1 MKKLSIAALVAIIAI
16 CLSACGS
23 EPTKTASVKPKP
35 VTTATATATPDPL
48 DPSTTDTDGDGVF
61 DQFDV
66 DPADPDVTVAED
78 DDSAPTEDEDAPT
91 EDAAGNQTVKSIGQW
106 GEDDDMKV
114 KVVSMEK
121 VNYIPAVNEYSDPV
135 NDKSGSSLVAVK
147 VEVKNNGNNDI
158 DPLCGGGNGFVLLD
172 QDDRNFDPLDSLL
185 DINDNVCGDGIQP
198 GFKSTYTIAY
208 RLPAGSKI
216 GGLVVW
222 NSDADDYDGEES
234 ELLFT
239 A

>member
-1 MKKLSIAALVAIIAI
+1 MKRITILAIAI
-16 CLSACGS
+16 LAIVVTACGG

-35 VTTATATATPDPL
+35 AATVAPTTTATPDYTQT
-48 DPSTTDTDGDGVF
+48 DDSTL
-61 DQFDV
+61 
-66 DPADPDVTVAED
+66 D

-91 EDAAGNQTVKSIGQW
+91 EDDAGNQTVKSIGQW

-114 KVVSMEK
+114 KVLSMEK
-121 VNYIPAVNEYSDPV
+121 VDSIPPADDWSKPV
-135 NDKSGSSLVAVK
+135 NDKSGSSLIAVK
-147 VEVKNNGNNDI
+147 IEVKNNGDNDI

-172 QDDRNFDPLDSLL
+172 QNDRNFDALDNLL

-198 GFKSTYTIAY
+198 GFKSSYTLAY